1 MKQALRGAGY
11 LGQRQRSLSKV
22 RLRKTPAKLPR
33 ATRST
38 GRDPAVTFLG
48 DLPRTKTSPRTITC
62 KAQTADCGKCLLW
75 KLWGRGSTRPGQRCT
90 SRGRSSAR
98 RGPQRWVLW
107 TRRRRCSCRAWVT
120 GRSAW
125 RRFRRADWTSRCRS
139 GRRGRIWPRE
149 DCSGTPAP
157 SRVASQKPSRL
168 RARRNRV
175 GAAHQKIEGTR
186 PRRAQPRCATP
197 EVRGSSSGALA
208 LVRSGMK
215 DDSVRVQVQPGSNR
229 MSKCFNPNLR
239 QCADFLRPVRLTG
252 YATP

>member
-1 MKQALRGAGY
+1 MCSPSFETGA
-11 LGQRQRSLSKV
+11 
-22 RLRKTPAKLPR
+22 
-33 ATRST
+33 T
-38 GRDPAVTFLG
+38 GRRLPGAAATLAIESSLTKDASQTTSRNSIHRTRPRCHPFLG

-98 RGPQRWVLW
+98 RGPQRWLLW
-107 TRRRRCSCRAWVT
+107 TRRRRCSCGAGVA

-175 GAAHQKIEGTR
+175 GAAHQKIGGTR

-208 LVRSGMK
+208 LVRSCMK

-229 MSKCFNPNLR
+229 MSNASILICVSAPISS
-239 QCADFLRPVRLTG
+239 VR
-252 YATP
+252 YA